1 MNLDE
6 VAASLKVRF
15 PKCKEQI
22 DKELAR
28 IRAEQQ
34 ELAARGERDESVQMR
49 AADFTAYIQNL
60 PCAEHSVVKKKPKQ
74 GKAAKKGRI
83 RTRRPYSR

>member
-6 VAASLKVRF
+6 VAASLKIRF

-22 DKELAR
+22 DNELAR

-34 ELAARGERDESVQMR
+34 ELAARGERDDPMQMR

-60 PCAEHSVVKKKPKQ
+60 PCAEHNVTKQKQ
-74 GKAAKKGRI
+74 GKGTNKGRLRSR
-83 RTRRPYSR
+83 RTHRR

>member
-6 VAASLKVRF
+6 VATSLRVRF
-15 PKCKEQI
+15 PKCKEQV

-34 ELAARGERDESVQMR
+34 ELAARGESDDSV
-49 AADFTAYIQNL
+49 DVSKVII
-60 PCAEHSVVKKKPKQ
+60 SV
-74 GKAAKKGRI
+74 GKVLVSENRGLVCPA
-83 RTRRPYSR
+83 T

>member
-6 VAASLKVRF
+6 VATSLRVRF
-15 PKCKEQI
+15 PKCKEQV

-34 ELAARGERDESVQMR
+34 ELAARGESDDSVDMR

-60 PCAEHSVVKKKPKQ
+60 PCAEHSHINPKP
-74 GKAAKKGRI
+74 GKGAKRGRL
-83 RTRRPYSR
+83 RTRRSNRR